1 MCSDLETCIIST
13 KTQWNSGLL
22 ISWCVQ
28 VLKHIANIYKDTMKH
43 WTTDKLMCSG
53 LETCS
58 QYLQRHNETV
68 DYW

>member
-1 MCSDLETCIIST
+1 MCSGLETCIHWT
-13 KTQWNSGLL
+13 
-22 ISWCVQ
+22 
-28 VLKHIANIYKDTMKH
+28 NIYKDTMIQ

-58 QYLQRHNETV
+58 QYLQRHNDTL